1 MKIKFLN
8 EFKQFAMRGNVIDL
22 AVGVIIGA
30 AFGKITNSLVGDIIM
45 PPIGVLV
52 GGVNFTDLVITL
64 KQASVSATG
73 EVIPAVTINYGSF
86 IQTVIDFLIIAF
98 TIFIFIK
105 LINTL
110 HRQTPKETPATPPT
124 PPADVQLLT
133 EIRDLLKQQSS
144 TK

>member
-105 LINTL
+105 LINKL
-110 HRQTPKETPATPPT
+110 NRQKPKETPATPPT

>member
-105 LINTL
+105 LINKPN
-110 HRQTPKETPATPPT
+110 RQKPKETPATPPT

>member
-105 LINTL
+105 LINK
-110 HRQTPKETPATPPT
+110 PKETPATPPT

-144 TK
+144 AK